1 MLSESEKKLCGDILK
16 LLPDEDL
23 FSLSSTVTCRVVDVN
38 SRKEAEKAVVAFTQS
53 IDEFFK
59 RRKISK
65 DIILKYM
72 YQNGLPVPKDAEKD
86 RLASHIIQTTIRAA
100 AYEQATPPPTNSN
113 SSNCQ
118 ISLPQ
123 PSMIHSPTNIT
134 VNLNVNYFNNTEIKA
149 TNPDQAN
156 AEGFVQWF
164 YDMLNSY
171 NPVLNKDHTH
181 FGPQHFWENAQLFLS
196 VNTKNSK
203 VEDIANGNILVCER
217 LLKFPMQDLILF
229 LPNVSADGVKT
240 KSDSHGLKLILV
252 CGTLHVNNQC
262 VGVFQQSFGL
272 IRNPLSP
279 DIWKIKITCL
289 KMDEHTPLASPRLQ
303 DCLEI
308 SAIEQ
313 HTVKALEQAMLS

>member
-1 MLSESEKKLCGDILK
+1 
-16 LLPDEDL
+16 
-23 FSLSSTVTCRVVDVN
+23 
-38 SRKEAEKAVVAFTQS
+38 
-53 IDEFFK
+53 
-59 RRKISK
+59 
-65 DIILKYM
+65 
-72 YQNGLPVPKDAEKD
+72 
-86 RLASHIIQTTIRAA
+86 
-100 AYEQATPPPTNSN
+100 
-113 SSNCQ
+113 
-118 ISLPQ
+118 
-123 PSMIHSPTNIT
+123 MIHSPTNIT

-289 KMDEHTPLASPRLQ
+289 KMDELTPLASPRLQ